1 MIEAALQDIVDRFNR
16 RAERTE
22 SVREELAGLARTV
35 TVRFSDGASYSVDL
49 KDGRLQNLRAGT
61 VPNADLTIRTD
72 AATFQSLLRREMGPV
87 KAIVLRKLTI
97 DGSLEDKLLFRK
109 LLS

>member
-1 MIEAALQDIVDRFNR
+1 MIETALRDIVERFNR
-16 RAERTE
+16 RAERTA
-22 SVREELAGLARTV
+22 SVREELAGLERTV
-35 TVRFSDGASYSVDL
+35 TVRFTDGVSYSVDL
-49 KDGRLQNLRAGT
+49 KDGRLQNLRSGVA
-61 VPNADLTIRTD
+61 PKADLTIRTD
-72 AATFQSLLRREMGPV
+72 AATFESLLKREMGPI

>member
-1 MIEAALQDIVDRFNR
+1 MIESALRDIVDRFNR

-22 SVREELAGLARTV
+22 SVREELSGLERTV
-35 TVRFSDGASYSVDL
+35 TIRFTDGQSFSVDL
-49 KDGRLQNLRAGT
+49 KDSRLQNLRTGA
-61 VPNADLTIRTD
+61 VEKADLTIRTD
-72 AATFQSLLRREMGPV
+72 TVTFDSLLKREMGPV

>member
-1 MIEAALQDIVDRFNR
+1 MIEAALRDIVERFNR

-22 SVREELAGLARTV
+22 SVREELAGLQRTV
-35 TVRFSDGASYSVDL
+35 TIRFADGVSYSVDL
-49 KDGRLQNLRAGT
+49 KECRLQNLRSGSGEK
-61 VPNADLTIRTD
+61 ADLTIRTD
-72 AATFQSLLRREMGPV
+72 AATFESLLKREMGPI

-97 DGSLEDKLLFRK
+97 EGSLEDKLLFRK